1 MSLAIKLKGIAVTS
15 ALTLFGMLGAANA
28 ATYTPDT
35 LLGSAHLSSSGDSAE
50 LAALA
55 TIAGVDVST
64 LSVESKVETG
74 AFSID
79 DAGNYFVDMSPNTPG
94 YFILKFGTG
103 GTSAVSHYFFENIA
117 DLTKLVW
124 TDDQTGSLLSGC
136 ETDCRL
142 SHVTTTASVSPVPLP
157 AGGLLLLSAF
167 GGMALVRRRKT
178 AS

>member
-1 MSLAIKLKGIAVTS
+1 MSLAIKFKGIIAVS
-15 ALTLFGMLGAANA
+15 AMSICGMLGAANA

-35 LLGSAHLSSSGDSAE
+35 LLGSAQLSSSGDSAE

-55 TIAGVDVST
+55 SIANVDVNT

-79 DAGNYFVDMSPNTPG
+79 DVGNYFVDISPNTPG
-94 YFILKFGTG
+94 YFILKFGVG
-103 GTSAVSHYFFENIA
+103 GTSAVSHYFFQNIA

-124 TDDQTGSLLSGC
+124 TDDQTNSLLSGC

-142 SHVTTTASVSPVPLP
+142 SHVTTTESISPVPLP
-157 AGGLLLLSAF
+157 AGGLLLLSAL
-167 GGMALVRRRKT
+167 GGMALVRRRK
-178 AS
+178 AAN